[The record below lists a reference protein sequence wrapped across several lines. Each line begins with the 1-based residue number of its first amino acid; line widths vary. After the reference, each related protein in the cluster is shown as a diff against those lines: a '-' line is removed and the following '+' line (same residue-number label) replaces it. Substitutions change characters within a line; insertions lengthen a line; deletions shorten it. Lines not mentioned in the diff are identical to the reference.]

1 MKSLRTTT
9 ALVTAVLLIAS
20 TNACKAG
27 PNLADGLYAKIDT
40 VKGAIT
46 IRLEYQ
52 KAPLAVANFVGLAEG
67 TLDAASGRHFY
78 DGLTFHRVEPG
89 FVIQGGD
96 PAGDG
101 SGDPGYNFPD
111 EFSPELRHDT
121 AGIVAMANYG
131 PDTNGSQFYIALAP
145 LPALDDTYTV
155 FGKVI
160 DGMPVVQKL
169 AVGDVMTTVSII
181 RVGADAKQFKS
192 DQAAWNT
199 YYAAAAT
206 ASKVRLTSARKKV
219 VDAIMTRWPGL
230 QARPDAIL
238 TSTMTEGT
246 GQKIRRGSIAKV
258 SYKGMLPDGRVFDQS
273 ILHGGPLEFELG
285 VGKVIPGWDM
295 IILDMKKGEK
305 RLVAIPPEYAY
316 GTQGAAGIIP
326 PNSYL
331 IFELELVDF
340 ML

>member
-9 ALVTAVLLIAS
+9 ACVAAVFLLAATAS
-20 TNACKAG
+20 CKAG
-27 PNLADGLYAKIDT
+27 PNLADGLYARIDT
-40 VKGAIT
+40 AKGAIT
-46 IRLEYQ
+46 IRLDYQ

-78 DGLTFHRVEPG
+78 DGLKFHRVEPG
-89 FVIQGGD
+89 FVVQGGD

-111 EFSPELRHDT
+111 EFSPELRHDA
-121 AGIVAMANYG
+121 AGVVAMANYG
-131 PDTNGSQFYIALAP
+131 PDTNGSQFYITLAP
-145 LPALDDTYTV
+145 LPSLDDTYTV
-155 FGKVI
+155 FGRVI
-160 DGMPVVQKL
+160 DGMQVVQKL
-169 AVGDVMTTVSII
+169 AVGDTMTTVSIV
-181 RVGADAKQFKS
+181 RVGDDARQFKS
-192 DQAAWNT
+192 DQTAWNA
-199 YYAAAAT
+199 YYAAAAS
-206 ASKVRLTSARKKV
+206 ASKMRLTAARKQV
-219 VDAIMTRWPGL
+219 VDAIIARWPGL
-230 QARPDAIL
+230 QARPDGIL
-238 TSTMTEGT
+238 SSTLAEGS
-246 GQKIRRGSIAKV
+246 GPKIRRGSMARI

-295 IILDMKKGEK
+295 VVLDMTKGEK

-340 ML
+340 TF

>member
-9 ALVTAVLLIAS
+9 ALVAAVLLLAA

-27 PNLADGLYAKIDT
+27 PNLPDGLYARIDT
-40 VKGAIT
+40 AKGAIT

-78 DGLTFHRVEPG
+78 DGLKFHRVEAG
-89 FVIQGGD
+89 FVVQGGD

-111 EFSPELRHDT
+111 EFSIDLRHDA
-121 AGIVAMANYG
+121 AGVVAMANYG
-131 PDTNGSQFYIALAP
+131 PDTNGSQFYITLAP

-155 FGKVI
+155 FGRVV

-169 AVGDVMTTVSII
+169 AVGDVMNTVSII
-181 RVGADAKQFKS
+181 RVGNDAKQFKT
-192 DQAAWNT
+192 DQSAWSG
-199 YYAAAAT
+199 YYADAAT
-206 ASKVRLTSARKKV
+206 ASKARLASARTKI
-219 VDAIMTRWPGL
+219 VDAITARWPGL
-230 QARPDAIL
+230 VARPDGIL
-238 TSTMTEGT
+238 TKTLTEGT
-246 GQKIRRGSIAKV
+246 GEKVRRGSMAKV

-295 IILDMKKGEK
+295 VIADMKKGEK

-331 IFELELVDF
+331 VFELELVDF
-340 ML
+340 TL

>member
-230 QARPDAIL
+230 QARPDGIL
-238 TSTMTEGT
+238 TSMLTEGT

-273 ILHGGPLEFELG
+273 ILHGGPFEFELG
-285 VGKVIPGWDM
+285 MGKVIPGWDM

-340 ML
+340 TL